1 MSIVE
6 HVNYSLDGNVAVI
19 TLDRP
24 DRLNAFT
31 DTMERELIECFD
43 LSDADDDVRS
53 VVLTGAGRAFCAGMD
68 LAEADPSETF
78 TNWRTSSTA
87 PIGTQFDVPG
97 QDLPFRRD
105 GGGRVVL
112 RIFESLKP
120 VISAI
125 NGHAVGVGATM
136 TLPTDL
142 RLGAEGAK
150 FAFPFVQRAF
160 VPESCSSWF
169 LPRVVPQQVAAE
181 WMLTGRTFD
190 AAEALRG
197 GLLRS
202 VHPADEVLPAAMELA
217 HEIACTASPVSVAA
231 SRRMLWHMLT
241 ASHPMI
247 AHEVESLALNTRGVS
262 ADAREGVRAFMEKR
276 RPVFGDRV
284 TADLPEALSAL
295 TGPAYSP
302 PSSS

>member
-1 MSIVE
+1 ME
-6 HVNYSLDGNVAVI
+6 HVNYTVDQYVAVV
-19 TLDRP
+19 TLNRP

-43 LSDADDDVRS
+43 RSDSDDDVRA

-68 LAEADPSETF
+68 LGEADPARTF
-78 TNWRTSSTA
+78 TSWRTSATA
-87 PIGTQFDVPG
+87 PPGTQYVVPG
-97 QDLPFRRD
+97 QELPVRRD

-112 RIFESLKP
+112 RILDSLKP

-136 TLPTDL
+136 TLPADL

-160 VPESCSSWF
+160 APESCSSWL
-169 LPRVVPQQVAAE
+169 LPRVVPMQVATE

-202 VHPADEVLPAAMELA
+202 VHPPHEVLPAAIDIA
-217 HEIACTASPVSVAA
+217 REIAVNASPVSV
-231 SRRMLWHMLT
+231 SVTRRMLWHMLT
-241 ASHPMI
+241 VDHPI
-247 AHEVESLALNTRGVS
+247 AAHEVETLALNVRGVS
-262 ADAREGVRAFMEKR
+262 TDAQEGVAAFLEKR
-276 RPVFGDRV
+276 SPRFTDRV
-284 TADLPEALSAL
+284 SCDLPEVLASLN
-295 TGPAYSP
+295 GPPYTEPGDRS
-302 PSSS
+302 

>member
-1 MSIVE
+1 ME
-6 HVNYSLDGNVAVI
+6 HVRYAVEGHVAVI

-43 LSDADDDVRS
+43 RSDADDEVRV

-68 LAEADPSETF
+68 LAETDPRDTF
-78 TNWRTSSTA
+78 TSWRASASA
-87 PIGTQFDVPG
+87 PAGTQFDVDG
-97 QDLPFRRD
+97 SDLPVRRD

-112 RIFESLKP
+112 RIFDSLKP

-142 RLGAEGAK
+142 RLGADGAK
-150 FAFPFVQRAF
+150 FSFPFVQRAF

-169 LPRVVPQQVAAE
+169 LPRVVPVQVATE

-202 VHPADEVLPAAMELA
+202 THPAEDVLPTAMELA
-217 HEIACTASPVSVAA
+217 HEIAESTSAVSASAT
-231 SRRMLWHMLT
+231 RRMLWAMLT
-241 ASHPMI
+241 ASHPMR
-247 AHEVESLALNTRGVS
+247 AHEIETLALNDRGVS
-262 ADAREGVRAFMEKR
+262 ADAREGVAAFVEKR
-276 RPVFGDRV
+276 RPTFGDRV
-284 TADLPEALSAL
+284 SSDSPAVLDTLVR
-295 TGPAYSP
+295 PAYTP
-302 PSSS
+302 PGDPR

>member
-1 MSIVE
+1 MEQVRYTVE
-6 HVNYSLDGNVAVI
+6 GHVAVI

-31 DTMERELIECFD
+31 DVMEAELIECFD
-43 LSDADDDVRS
+43 HSDADDDVRV
-53 VVLTGAGRAFCAGMD
+53 VVLTGSGRAFCAGMD
-68 LAEADPSETF
+68 LGETDPSDTF
-78 TNWRTSSTA
+78 TAWRTSQTA
-87 PIGTQFDVPG
+87 PSGTQFDVAG
-97 QDLPFRRD
+97 SELPVRRD

-142 RLGAEGAK
+142 RIGADAAK

-169 LPRVVPQQVAAE
+169 LPRVVPVQVATE

-202 VHPADEVLPAAMELA
+202 VHPADEVLEVAMTLA
-217 HEIACTASPVSVAA
+217 REIADNASPVSVSA
-231 SRRMLWHMLT
+231 SRQMIWSMLT
-241 ASHPMI
+241 ASHPML
-247 AHEVESLALNTRGVS
+247 AHEIETLALNQRGVS
-262 ADAREGVRAFMEKR
+262 EDAREGVAAFLEKR
-276 RPVFGDRV
+276 SPVFSDRV
-284 TADLPEALSAL
+284 STDSPPALSL
-295 TGPAYSP
+295 IDQRSYTP
-302 PSSS
+302 PGAPQ